1 MLRTILVPLD
11 GSELADRALPFA
23 ASLARAA
30 EARLVLVRALEFFE
44 LLGGQLTREQEKL
57 RRRVEADVVGQL
69 VELHRGGVRA
79 EAEVL
84 DCGAVM
90 AIRHAT
96 VRWDADLI
104 VGSTHGRGGLGRL
117 LYGSV
122 ADELVRTSEKPVLLV
137 TPSCGAGWPDDRVR
151 RVLVPLDG
159 SSLAET
165 ALQMAAELAGALG
178 APLLLVRI
186 VEPAYYTY
194 YQESAA
200 THERFL
206 AEPRGYLEEIAD
218 RLRRDGLAVDESVA
232 AKLPPWTVADV
243 AHEHAADLVVMA
255 THGRSGL
262 SRLALGST
270 AAATIRQTTVP
281 VVLVRPAD
289 RRVATEPGS
298 RSSILSSLPLPL
310 PE

>member
-1 MLRTILVPLD
+1 MLRTILVSLD

-23 ASLARAA
+23 ATLARAA
-30 EARLVLVRALEFFE
+30 EARLVLVRALGLFE

-69 VELHRGGVRA
+69 VELHRDGVRA

-137 TPSCGAGWPDDRVR
+137 TPSCGAGWPGDHVR
-151 RVLVPLDG
+151 RILVPLDG
-159 SSLAET
+159 SALAEM
-165 ALQMAAELAGALG
+165 ALSVAAELAGALG

-194 YQESAA
+194 YQESAE

-218 RLRRDGLAVDESVA
+218 RLRRGGLAVDVSVG
-232 AKLPPWTVADV
+232 AKLPPWTVAGV
-243 AHEHAADLVVMA
+243 AREHEADLVVMA
-255 THGRSGL
+255 THGCSGL

-270 AAATIRQTTVP
+270 AAATIGQTTVP

-289 RRVATEPGS
+289 RETDTEPRELG
-298 RSSILSSLPLPL
+298 SILSHLPLPL